1 MKREG
6 VLKVPR
12 SPSAQ
17 RDRNSSSGQPSEK
30 AMRHESVDEGM
41 EEGATVE
48 AKDEAF
54 LSVQDRLAFV
64 EVTLRQLPKTYY
76 LWLRTTLRL
85 QQLRANSVLISAELR
100 AFRSLQDASS
110 VLDAAELRPFRV
122 VMAQVQWAARRISA
136 NYELPTDDYS
146 YRRMGKL
153 RMDMRCETAEEPEQR
168 LESRIATTLAGSSK
182 DAMTEERPDP
192 ENVIGDGG
200 AEA

>member
-6 VLKVPR
+6 GLKVLR

-76 LWLRTTLRL
+76 LWLRTTLCL

-100 AFRSLQDASS
+100 ALRSLQDASS
-110 VLDAAELRPFRV
+110 VLDAAELRPFRE

-136 NYELPTDDYS
+136 NYELPTDDCCS
-146 YRRMGKL
+146 YPESAR
-153 RMDMRCETAEEPEQR
+153 AER
-168 LESRIATTLAGSSK
+168 AHLLAGSP
-182 DAMTEERPDP
+182 R
-192 ENVIGDGG
+192 
-200 AEA
+200 

>member
-1 MKREG
+1 MQREG
-6 VLKVPR
+6 GLKVPR

-41 EEGATVE
+41 EEGA
-48 AKDEAF
+48 KDEAF

-76 LWLRTTLRL
+76 LWLRTTLCL

-136 NYELPTDDYS
+136 NYELPTDDCCS
-146 YRRMGKL
+146 YPESAR
-153 RMDMRCETAEEPEQR
+153 AER
-168 LESRIATTLAGSSK
+168 AHLLAGSP
-182 DAMTEERPDP
+182 R
-192 ENVIGDGG
+192 
-200 AEA
+200 